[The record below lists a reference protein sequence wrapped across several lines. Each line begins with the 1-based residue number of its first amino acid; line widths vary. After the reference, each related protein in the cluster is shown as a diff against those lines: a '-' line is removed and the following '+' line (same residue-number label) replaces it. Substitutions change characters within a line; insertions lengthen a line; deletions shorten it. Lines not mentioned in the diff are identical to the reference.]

1 MVSTT
6 TAIIISGVIT
16 VVGLICLYYYEKIL
30 VPKMNISPPADKII
44 KLVGESGDFEI
55 MPYNCGREG
64 DYLIKDV
71 VTGKETVIGSHC
83 FYEMYYSVVG
93 DLEWM
98 NKYEKEALYKTVD
111 KIMEKKKE
119 DIRRVEEELG
129 IVRKNNLREEAKK
142 VYQDR

>member
-6 TAIIISGVIT
+6 TAIIILGAIT
-16 VVGLICLYYYEKIL
+16 LVGLTCFYYYEKIL
-30 VPKMNISPPADKII
+30 VPKMNISPPADKIL

-55 MPYNCGREG
+55 MPYNCGSDY

-71 VTGKETVIGSHC
+71 VTGKETLIGSHC
-83 FYEMYYSVVG
+83 FYETYYSVVG

-119 DIRRVEEELG
+119 DIQKVEKELE